1 MPKYFTHNMID
12 KSARTPKLFSMSI
25 RSNFRCLRHLLII
38 SLPTHRLV
46 DIDIG
51 DDIAPD
57 FVDQSSGKAPDE
69 TWLELEEEADTEG

>member
-1 MPKYFTHNMID
+1 MID

-25 RSNFRCLRHLLII
+25 RSNFRCLRHLLVI
-38 SLPTHRLV
+38 SLPTHRLQVV

-57 FVDQSSGKAPDE
+57 FVDQSSGKVPDE
-69 TWLELEEEADTEG
+69 TWLELEVETDTEG